1 MRNFFNETR
10 KAWAAA
16 AATFGSYVQQA
27 TEGGVTG
34 EEFLLA
40 AIFSVVAWVVT
51 WAVPNKAR
59 AATG

>member
-1 MRNFFNETR
+1 MREFFAETR

-34 EEFLLA
+34 EEYLLA
-40 AIFSVVAWVVT
+40 AIFSFVAWVIT
-51 WAVPNKAR
+51 WAVPNR
-59 AATG
+59 APT

>member
-16 AATFGSYVQQA
+16 ATTFGTYVQQA
-27 TEGGVTG
+27 QDGGVTG

-40 AIFSVVAWVVT
+40 AIFSFVAWIVT
-51 WAVPNKAR
+51 WAIPNKSSA
-59 AATG
+59 